1 MALSAF
7 ALALGAAILHAGWN
21 AYLARSADVFATLV
35 VVLALS
41 VLLAAP
47 VAVATWDVEAEAV
60 PWIALSAALEAVYF
74 VFLGAAYRRSDLSL
88 VYPVARGAAPVLVLA
103 GAAAA
108 GSVLAVPQAAGVM
121 LVGLGIFLVRGPSGS
136 ADPRGVAL
144 ALAIAGLIAGYTLTD
159 AEGIEHATPV
169 AYLVLVLAPVAVGG
183 IGWQL
188 AARGRSSLRAAAT
201 PGAVV
206 ASVAAFSAYALVLA
220 ALSRAP
226 APAVAAVRETSILF
240 AVALGAY
247 VLGEPV
253 GRMRTAG
260 AVLVVAGTALVA
272 LG

>member
-1 MALSAF
+1 MPLSAF
-7 ALALGAAILHAGWN
+7 VLALGAAVLHAGWN
-21 AYLARSADVFATLV
+21 AYLARAADVFATTA

-41 VLLAAP
+41 VVLAAP
-47 VAVATWDVEAEAV
+47 VAAATWDLEAEAV
-60 PWIALSAALEAVYF
+60 PWIVLSASLEGVYF
-74 VFLGAAYRRSDLSL
+74 LLLGAAYRRADLSL
-88 VYPVARGAAPVLVLA
+88 VYPVARGAAPVLVLV

-108 GSVLAVPQAAGVM
+108 GTVLDAWQAAGVV
-121 LVGLGIFLVRGPSGS
+121 LVGVGIFLVRGPSGS
-136 ADPRGVAL
+136 ADRRGIAL
-144 ALAIAGLIAGYTLTD
+144 ALAVAAAIAGYTLTD

-169 AYLVLVLAPVAVGG
+169 AYLVLVLAPAAVAG
-183 IGWQL
+183 IVWHL
-188 AARGRSSLRAAAT
+188 AAGRRASLRAAAT

-206 ASVAAFSAYALVLA
+206 AAVAAISAYALVLA

-253 GRMRTAG
+253 GRMRAAG
-260 AVLVVAGTALVA
+260 AAAVVAGTTLVA